1 MEIEKREQIKITI
14 LASNIKMFEY
24 YANLKDDR
32 TDINVIVTHYKNQV
46 EKVIKEFKDSTEIFI
61 GLSDTAEYIS
71 KNTDIPVL
79 ALKLTNYDLIKTIN
93 DISDKKDKQIGLF
106 IFEESKYDLDEIEKM
121 FDLNKKILI
130 YKYGFNSNLEDLIFD
145 ATKNGADIIVGE
157 GVVADIAKKIG
168 IPSKVIMASSESK
181 NNIVKEAINII
192 LYKRAELEKN
202 IKLNA
207 ILNFIN
213 QGVIVTDESEN
224 IVLCNLE
231 AKKILKKEEVDITT
245 EKITNII
252 SDWKLADDK
261 TLEQTD
267 GSEYLH
273 RVNGELVAT
282 CTVAIT
288 SNGKNIG
295 FVSSLEKASK
305 IEKLEQKIRRQ
316 NSKKGLVAKYTFD
329 DIITKNDKMEK
340 MKTKV
345 KAYAKTDMTVL
356 INGESGTGKELVAQS
371 IHNQSLR
378 ANEPFVAVNCAAIQE
393 NLLKSELFGY
403 EGGAFTGAKKDGKIG
418 LFELAHKGTI
428 FLDEISEISK
438 EVQASLLRV
447 IQEKEV
453 MRVGGTE
460 VIPVDIRIICA
471 TNRNLKKAML
481 EGNFREDLYYRLNV
495 FYVNIPPLRER
506 LEDII
511 LIARKYLDR
520 YSLTNAEEKNVMK
533 IIKNLPSWYKWYG
546 NVRELENVILR
557 IIFMVRVEDVDVSK
571 VDYNSL
577 IAELDYLD
585 IDLSIEIN
593 GSLKEI
599 TSQNEKKVINALISK
614 GYKTEEILEKL
625 KISKASYLRKKNKN
639 DT

>member
-1 MEIEKREQIKITI
+1 
-14 LASNIKMFEY
+14 
-24 YANLKDDR
+24 
-32 TDINVIVTHYKNQV
+32 
-46 EKVIKEFKDSTEIFI
+46 
-61 GLSDTAEYIS
+61 
-71 KNTDIPVL
+71 
-79 ALKLTNYDLIKTIN
+79 
-93 DISDKKDKQIGLF
+93 
-106 IFEESKYDLDEIEKM
+106 M
-121 FDLNKKILI
+121 FDLKKKILI
-130 YKYGFNSNLEDLIFD
+130 YKYGFNSNLEELIFD
-145 ATKNGADIIVGE
+145 ATKSGADIIIGE

-168 IPSKVIMASSESK
+168 IPSKLIMASSESK

-213 QGVIVTDESEN
+213 QGVILTDEEAN

-231 AKKILKKEEVDITT
+231 AKKILKKEDVDITE
-245 EKITNII
+245 EKITDII
-252 SDWKLADDK
+252 KDWKLSEDK
-261 TLEQTD
+261 IQEQVD

-316 NSKKGLVAKYTFD
+316 NSKKGLVAKYTFN
-329 DIITKNDKMEK
+329 DIITKNDKMER

-371 IHNQSLR
+371 IHNESLR
-378 ANEPFVAVNCAAIQE
+378 CNEPFVAVNCAAIQE

-481 EGNFREDLYYRLNV
+481 AGKFREDLYYRLNV

-506 LEDII
+506 LEDITP
-511 LIARKYLDR
+511 IAKGYLDK
-520 YSLTNAEEKNVMK
+520 YSLTIAEEKKVMQ

-557 IIFMVRVEDVDVSK
+557 IIFMVRIEDVEVSK

-599 TSQNEKKVINALISK
+599 TSRNEKKVINALISK
-614 GYKTEEILEKL
+614 GYKTEEILDKL
-625 KISKASYLRKKNKN
+625 QISKASYLRKKNRN